1 MPIYEYKCKA
11 CGNEFEY
18 QQRMSDPPK
27 AECEQC
33 GGGLEKQ
40 ISRSSFALKGG
51 GWYKDLYS
59 SPKPAGGSSESK
71 SPSKESSA
79 SSGGDSSGGSSSA
92 SGSGSGGSSSASGS
106 GSSGSSG
113 SSSGT
118 SSASST
124 STVPAAGK

>member
-59 SPKPAGGSSESK
+59 SPKPKGGSSESTSPAK
-71 SPSKESSA
+71 ESPS
-79 SSGGDSSGGSSSA
+79 SSGGDSSG
-92 SGSGSGGSSSASGS
+92 SGS
-106 GSSGSSG
+106 GSSGSG
-113 SSSGT
+113 SSGSGT

-124 STVPAAGK
+124 TPAAAGK